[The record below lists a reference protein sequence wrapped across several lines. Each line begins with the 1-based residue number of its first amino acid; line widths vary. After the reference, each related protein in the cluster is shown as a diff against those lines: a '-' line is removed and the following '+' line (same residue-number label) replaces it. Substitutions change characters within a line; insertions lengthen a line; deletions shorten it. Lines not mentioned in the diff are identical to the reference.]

1 MEISAKLVK
10 DLRDRTGAGMM
21 ECKKALVESK
31 GDIETAIENMRKAG
45 QAKADKKSSRI
56 AAEGVIKIN
65 ISGDKKFAT
74 LLEVNSETD
83 FVAKDENFV
92 KFCNEISELSAREN
106 IANLK
111 ELLSASYGETNV
123 EEARLQLISKVGE
136 NVQIRRY
143 EKLSSSNFGY
153 YLHGTKIG
161 VLVSLEYENENLAK
175 DIAMHIAAMKPLA
188 VSQEGIN
195 KELVEKEEEIFLAQA
210 KESGKPEN
218 IVHKMVEG
226 KVKKF
231 YEENTL
237 LSQKF
242 VKNSDIS
249 IKELLLNEKNSVL
262 LFKRYEVG
270 EGIEKK
276 SENFADEVMS
286 QVNKT

>member
-31 GDIETAIENMRKAG
+31 GDIEIAIENMRKAG

-161 VLVSLEYENENLAK
+161 VLVSLENENENLAK

-195 KELVEKEEEIFLAQA
+195 KELVEKEGEIFLAQA

-218 IVHKMVEG
+218 IVNKMVEG

-249 IKELLLNEKNSVL
+249 IKELLSNEKNSVL

>member
-1 MEISAKLVK
+1 
-10 DLRDRTGAGMM
+10 
-21 ECKKALVESK
+21 
-31 GDIETAIENMRKAG
+31 
-45 QAKADKKSSRI
+45 
-56 AAEGVIKIN
+56 
-65 ISGDKKFAT
+65 
-74 LLEVNSETD
+74 
-83 FVAKDENFV
+83 
-92 KFCNEISELSAREN
+92 
-106 IANLK
+106 
-111 ELLSASYGETNV
+111 
-123 EEARLQLISKVGE
+123 
-136 NVQIRRY
+136 
-143 EKLSSSNFGY
+143 
-153 YLHGTKIG
+153 
-161 VLVSLEYENENLAK
+161 
-175 DIAMHIAAMKPLA
+175 MHIAAMKPLA

-195 KELVEKEEEIFLAQA
+195 KELVEKEGEIFLAQA

-218 IVHKMVEG
+218 IVNKMVEG

-249 IKELLLNEKNSVL
+249 IKELLSNEKNSVL

>member
-1 MEISAKLVK
+1 M
-10 DLRDRTGAGMM
+10 
-21 ECKKALVESK
+21 
-31 GDIETAIENMRKAG
+31 
-45 QAKADKKSSRI
+45 
-56 AAEGVIKIN
+56 
-65 ISGDKKFAT
+65 
-74 LLEVNSETD
+74 
-83 FVAKDENFV
+83 
-92 KFCNEISELSAREN
+92 
-106 IANLK
+106 
-111 ELLSASYGETNV
+111 
-123 EEARLQLISKVGE
+123 
-136 NVQIRRY
+136 
-143 EKLSSSNFGY
+143 
-153 YLHGTKIG
+153 
-161 VLVSLEYENENLAK
+161 SLENENENLAK

-195 KELVEKEEEIFLAQA
+195 KELVEKEGEIFLAQA

-218 IVHKMVEG
+218 IVNKMVEG

-249 IKELLLNEKNSVL
+249 IKELLSNEKNSVL

>member
-1 MEISAKLVK
+1 ME
-10 DLRDRTGAGMM
+10 
-21 ECKKALVESK
+21 
-31 GDIETAIENMRKAG
+31 
-45 QAKADKKSSRI
+45 Q
-56 AAEGVIKIN
+56 
-65 ISGDKKFAT
+65 
-74 LLEVNSETD
+74 
-83 FVAKDENFV
+83 
-92 KFCNEISELSAREN
+92 
-106 IANLK
+106 
-111 ELLSASYGETNV
+111 
-123 EEARLQLISKVGE
+123 
-136 NVQIRRY
+136 
-143 EKLSSSNFGY
+143 
-153 YLHGTKIG
+153 KIG

-218 IVHKMVEG
+218 IVNKMVEG

-249 IKELLLNEKNSVL
+249 IKELLSNEKNSVL